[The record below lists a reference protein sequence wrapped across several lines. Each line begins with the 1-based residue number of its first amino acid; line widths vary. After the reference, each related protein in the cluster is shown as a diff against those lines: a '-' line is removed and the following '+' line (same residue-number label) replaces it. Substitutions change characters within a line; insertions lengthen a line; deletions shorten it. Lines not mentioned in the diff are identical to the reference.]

1 LNSSGKSCPICK
13 SENEATASICVQ
25 CGAPLDETPTGIVVV
40 TDNFKKGQAEP
51 IIDHMGSPI
60 DIALIPSDGLGIY
73 VEGEIK
79 PYYVHIYK
87 ELIIGR
93 PADATLEAVLD
104 LTDLNAANLG
114 VSKRHVMIQRTASGY
129 EVIDLSS
136 RNGTWL
142 NAGRLIPNKPY
153 PLTSGSQIRL
163 GKMQLRVMYHPILKD
178 T

>member
-1 LNSSGKSCPICK
+1 M
-13 SENEATASICVQ
+13 ASVCVE
-25 CGAPLDETPTGIVVV
+25 CGAPLDETPTGLVVV
-40 TDNFKKGQAEP
+40 TDNVNVLAQPA
-51 IIDHMGSPI
+51 IDHMGSPI
-60 DIALIPSDGLGIY
+60 DIALIPKDRLGIY
-73 VEGEIK
+73 VEGETK
-79 PYYVHIYK
+79 PYYVQIYN

-93 PADATLEAVLD
+93 PVDATLEAVLD

-114 VSKRHVMIQRTASGY
+114 VSKRHILIKRTASGY
-129 EVIDLSS
+129 EVIDLAS

-163 GKMQLRVMYHPILKD
+163 GKMQLRVMYTPVPKD